1 MQKQVRKRLP
11 DPESKHS
18 RIRNQAKPRFPET
31 RTALAKKQRR
41 EFLQHKHRNA
51 CNADRLDS
59 RREILCQ
66 VKPVTIPAAE
76 NRAHSSSSLKR
87 QPTRV
92 KAAKGFSTL
101 VSNDH
106 TAVVW
111 DGSEI

>member
-1 MQKQVRKRLP
+1 MQKQIRKRLP

-18 RIRNQAKPRFPET
+18 RIRNQSKPRLPET
-31 RTALAKKQRR
+31 RAALAKKQRR

-92 KAAKGFSTL
+92 KAAQGLPDSGRATY
-101 VSNDH
+101 
-106 TAVVW
+106 
-111 DGSEI
+111 